1 MAKVYLL
8 QNLNKYLD
16 ELLANLMIFQ
26 APSID
31 ALKVAE
37 NLRQKVRLRKTI
49 AKRNVETIPY
59 EYAIKLAV

>member
-1 MAKVYLL
+1 MAKAYLS
-8 QNLNKYLD
+8 QNLNTYLD

-59 EYAIKLAV
+59 EYAIKLVV